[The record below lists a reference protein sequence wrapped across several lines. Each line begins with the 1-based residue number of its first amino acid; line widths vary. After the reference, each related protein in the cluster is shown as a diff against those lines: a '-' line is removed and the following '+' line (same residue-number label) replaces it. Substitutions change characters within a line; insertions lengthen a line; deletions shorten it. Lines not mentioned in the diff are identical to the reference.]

1 MNPKAFIS
9 HAGEDKDRF
18 VRDFASKLRS
28 KGIDAWFAE
37 WEIVPGDS
45 IVQKVFDQGIK
56 ESNVFVVILSRFSV
70 NKRWVRE
77 ELDVGVIK
85 KIEEGSRIIPVVID
99 DCEIPTAL
107 QATLWVRIHDLN
119 SYEKE
124 LDQIVMSIYGQS
136 AKPPVGSPPTYAS
149 TTLDVVPGLTQ
160 IDSRILKVCVEI
172 AIEEDQGK
180 HIDVPD
186 IVERAKQF
194 DIPEVEA
201 FESLEVLTADG
212 YLIEDHLVGDGRR
225 FHHFEITTSAFDE
238 YARVYIQNY
247 QDLIMDV
254 AAQIVNH
261 GAKSNKQLH
270 SAVNAPRFVVDS
282 ILDVV
287 ESNGWLRL
295 SKAIGGWSHIAQISP
310 AMKRALRE
318 Y

>member
-1 MNPKAFIS
+1 MNPKTFIS

-18 VRDFASKLRS
+18 VRDFASKLRN

-136 AKPPVGSPPTYAS
+136 ARPPVGNPPTYAS
-149 TTLDVVPGLTQ
+149 TTLDVIPGLTQ
-160 IDSRILKVCVEI
+160 IDSLILKVCVEI
-172 AIEEDQGK
+172 AIDEDQGK
-180 HIDVPD
+180 HVDVPD
-186 IVERAKQF
+186 IIERAKQF
-194 DIPEVEA
+194 DIPEGEA
-201 FESLEVLTADG
+201 LESFEVLTADG

-225 FHHFEITTSAFDE
+225 FHHFEITTHGFDE

-254 AAQIVNH
+254 ATQIVNH
-261 GAKSNKQLH
+261 GAKNNKQLH

-282 ILDVV
+282 TLDVM
-287 ESNGWLRL
+287 ESMGWLRL
-295 SKAIGGWSHIAQISP
+295 SKAIGGWSHISQISP

-318 Y
+318 N